1 MGYRQ
6 PNKAEFGDD
15 LPFKQS
21 TKRTDSKV
29 ISEDTELSIAA
40 KKTAKDIG
48 KNGNNGKKRSD
59 YTPAELKLIRNKKYQ
74 EKLNAELEKEMKE
87 NPDTTGE

>member
-48 KNGNNGKKRSD
+48 KNGNNVKKRSD

>member
-1 MGYRQ
+1 MKGSSLYGS
-6 PNKAEFGDD
+6 P
-15 LPFKQS
+15 LKQS
-21 TKRTDSKV
+21 KRTKSKV

-40 KKTAKDIG
+40 KKTAADIG

-59 YTPAELKLIRNKKYQ
+59 YTKEELALIKNKDYQKKLSK
-74 EKLNAELEKEMKE
+74 ELEAEMKR

>member
-59 YTPAELKLIRNKKYQ
+59 YTPAELKLIKNKKYQ
-74 EKLNAELEKEMKE
+74 EKLNKELEAEMKR
-87 NPDTTGE
+87 NPDTTGQ

>member
-15 LPFKQS
+15 LPFNQS